1 MPLGPKAMEMVM
13 RDVLGGM
20 EELALIK
27 GYDSSS
33 NVFEILA
40 ISPVSDEDKLQN
52 KKIIRPDNNADIIP
66 FEANQKSLY
75 K

>member
-1 MPLGPKAMEMVM
+1 MSLGPKAMEMVM

-20 EELALIK
+20 EELALVK
-27 GYDSSS
+27 GYESSS

-40 ISPVSDEDKLQN
+40 ISPQLDQGKLQN
-52 KKIIRPDNNADIIP
+52 KKTLQPDNNAEIIP
-66 FEANQKSLY
+66 FESNNELKN